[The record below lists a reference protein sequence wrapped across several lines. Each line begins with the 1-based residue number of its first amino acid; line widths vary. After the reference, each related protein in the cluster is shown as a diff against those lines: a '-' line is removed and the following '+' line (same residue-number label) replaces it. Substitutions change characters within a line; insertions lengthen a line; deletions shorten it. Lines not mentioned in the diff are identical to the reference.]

1 MASKRL
7 KPKKVTAAPTD
18 TFILLDRSASMA
30 SQWLEAT
37 SSINAYVRGLA
48 ERGVPGHVTLA
59 IFDEWGGRLNY
70 DVVRRHPVNDWVEF
84 GANEYQPRGNTPLY
98 DAVARTVNLAE
109 TTMPSRA
116 VIVIM
121 TDGYENASAATT
133 NSMAREMLDRC
144 RNREWQVVFL
154 GANFDTFSQGASL
167 GSARHTMLNAVPA
180 AYGATMDMLSAQS
193 LNYAVGGG
201 MRGMSATG
209 NVTFTDANR
218 QTASGAPVSG
228 NTINSFTTTNK
239 PPKPKSKA
247 A

>member
-48 ERGVPGHVTLA
+48 ERGVPGHVTLV
-59 IFDEWGGRLNY
+59 IFDEFDGRLQYN
-70 DVVRRHPVNDWVEF
+70 VVRRHPVNDWVEF
-84 GANEYQPRGNTPLY
+84 GAHEYAPRGNTPLY

-109 TTMPSRA
+109 TTMPARA

-167 GSARHTMLNAVPA
+167 GSARHTMINAVPQ
-180 AYGATMDMLSAQS
+180 AYTATMDMLSAQS

-209 NVTFTDANR
+209 NVTFSDANR
-218 QTASGAPVSG
+218 QTASGVADSDM
-228 NTINSFTTTNK
+228 TKSFTTTNR